1 MSKKY
6 LCCSV
11 LLWISVMLAWNLT
24 ARSAMNLG
32 SLERFRIITSADS
45 LESGFL
51 ADLYKSRAQI
61 ENPLLLVTM
70 NVSMVIPLSAFEYK
84 GPGSDMIEISGAFFK
99 KYFAQKITV
108 FNFYDLGFV
117 YLSVIDAQSSQGFIQ
132 FMIPFGN
139 LRYIFNPKKWKK

>member
-6 LCCSV
+6 LCCLV
-11 LLWISVMLAWNLT
+11 LLLISVMLAWNLP
-24 ARSAMNLG
+24 ARSVLNMG
-32 SLERFRIITSADS
+32 FQDRFRIITLADS

-51 ADLYKSRAQI
+51 ADLYKSRVQT
-61 ENPLLLVTM
+61 ENPLFLVTM

-84 GPGSDMIEISGAFFK
+84 GPGSDMIEMSGSFFK

-139 LRYIFNPKKWKK
+139 LQYIINPKKWKK